1 MAKKVLV
8 YSTPTCPYCIRVKQ
22 FLKENAVSFNDIDVS
37 SDQDAAQEMIKKS
50 GQISAK
56 DAIEKLK
63 AGAIV
68 IDVRSAGEF
77 NSGHLAKAINIPLDE
92 IETAL
97 PKRVKDKSAMLLLHC
112 ASGMR
117 SGIAKSKLHGMGYTN
132 AFNLG
137 SYGRAESVVNQ
148 STSR

>member
-1 MAKKVLV
+1 MTTRINLMNWTTTLIIAAIV
-8 YSTPTCPYCIRVKQ
+8 
-22 FLKENAVSFNDIDVS
+22 AVIY
-37 SDQDAAQEMIKKS
+37 MMKKS

-56 DAIEKLK
+56 DALEKLK
-63 AGAIV
+63 NGALV

-77 NSGHLAKAINIPLDE
+77 SSGHLAKAINIPLDE

-97 PKRVKDKSAMLLLHC
+97 PKRVKDKNQVFLLHC

-117 SGIAKSKLHGMGYTN
+117 SGMAKSKLIGMGYAN

-137 SYGRAESVVNQ
+137 SYGRAEKIVNGKD
-148 STSR
+148 